1 MDLVKSGVIEF
12 DRGGDSQMNSVHI
25 SRLLL
30 STALLALSC
39 PAAAEVG
46 VVDEVSA
53 LHQQVDELRTREAK
67 ALQQIELLSR
77 RIDALENSRLSDQE
91 ANALRGKAM
100 RSSLTAIRYGDTVAA
115 ITSDDSG
122 GGNPVGADPVDRK
135 TPAPTEAVEDVARQ
149 QQGRVGDKFGLEF
162 GLAYSHF
169 DNARINLNGFLAL
182 DAIFLGRISI
192 QQVKADIL
200 TADVTARYGLTR
212 RLQVD
217 VNLPYLFR
225 RSNYQSGGAGG
236 AATGLAEKNISGDG
250 IGDVSLGATYRLFS
264 ERGSRPDVVL
274 NARVKAPT
282 GRNSFGVAL
291 VEVPDT
297 EGNLTVPT
305 SLPTGSG
312 VWASSFGLSAL
323 KTIDPLIVFG
333 SLTYFHNFK
342 HHFADLDQAPGL
354 QPGVAD
360 FGDAYQFGMGAA
372 FALND
377 KSSLSMSYTQRIVS
391 HARLGFD
398 GDSFRSVVGSQANV
412 ALVNLGG
419 TFALSPR
426 STLISTVGI
435 GLTHDS
441 PNLVFSLRVPYQF

>member
-1 MDLVKSGVIEF
+1 
-12 DRGGDSQMNSVHI
+12 MNSSQI
-25 SRLLL
+25 SRLFL
-30 STALLALSC
+30 SAATLSLSC
-39 PAAAEVG
+39 PAAAQVA
-46 VVDEVSA
+46 VADEVSA
-53 LHQQVDELRTREAK
+53 LHQQVDELKTREAN
-67 ALQQIELLSR
+67 ALQQIEVLSR

-91 ANALRGKAM
+91 AGVLRGKAM
-100 RSSLTAIRYGDTVAA
+100 RSGLTAVRFGDTVAA

-122 GGNPVGADPVDRK
+122 GGGTPVDAASGDRK

-212 RLQVD
+212 RLQLD

-236 AATGLAEKNISGDG
+236 SATGLAEKNISDDG
-250 IGDVSLGATYRLFS
+250 IGDVSLGATYRLWS

-297 EGNLTVPT
+297 QGNLTVPT

-360 FGDAYQFGMGAA
+360 FGDAYQFGLGAA

-391 HARLGFD
+391 HARLEFD

-419 TFALSPR
+419 TFALSRR
-426 STLISTVGI
+426 STLITTVGI

-441 PNLVFSLRVPYQF
+441 PNLVFGLRLPYQF